1 MSENK
6 KSGVFKE
13 IIQPALVLC
22 AIALVVTGCLVVT
35 NYFTADLIAANS
47 QGAAG
52 EARKALLPEADK
64 FTMLEVGEDLTA
76 NNGVVDIYDAENGA
90 GTIVTVTYQGYNA
103 PCVVMVAFAPDGT
116 IVGYT
121 PLEQEETPALATRY
135 LNRPIRTSTSAKPA
149 RVLPLLKRAPAP
161 KTKLLPQQAQPN
173 RPSSLPAVLKMPVR
187 HLKQLRG
194 CCKWQQ
200 KIKAYRFC
208 LTA

>member
-103 PCVVMVAFAPDGT
+103 PCTVMVAFAPDGT

-121 PLEQEETPALATRY
+121 PLEQEETPGLGDKVFESPFMDQYIGKTGEGLTVVKTGTGAENEIVASTGATKSSEF
-135 LNRPIRTSTSAKPA
+135 LTGGIKNA
-149 RVLPLLKRAPAP
+149 REAFKTVKGVL
-161 KTKLLPQQAQPN
+161 
-173 RPSSLPAVLKMPVR
+173 
-187 HLKQLRG
+187 
-194 CCKWQQ
+194 
-200 KIKAYRFC
+200 
-208 LTA
+208 